1 MEKALI
7 QKEPSKT
14 LVIAAFAAVYIFWGS
29 TYIGIAL
36 AIKSTPPFL
45 MAAIRFFGAG
55 IILFI
60 WCIARGEK
68 IPDKISVSKNAFAG
82 ILMLFFGTTA
92 LIWVE
97 QYLPVG
103 LCSII
108 IATTPFWFVLLDK
121 KHWKDNFSDK
131 FILLGLMIGLVGIIM
146 LSANKGSINWHGGK
160 MQIISFFVLLF
171 GSALWSIGSLY
182 SKYSVTNGSTS
193 IKASI
198 QMMAAGLFALLVST
212 AVGEFNNFSWSQI
225 TTNSIYAM
233 LYLITFGSLVG
244 FIAYIWLLDVRPP
257 AIVGTYAY
265 VNPAVAM
272 FLGWWILN
280 EKITTARIIS
290 LFIILFGVLLVN
302 LSKYKK

>member
-1 MEKALI
+1 MEKALTLK
-7 QKEPSKT
+7 QNSKL
-14 LVIAAFAAVYIFWGS
+14 LVIVAFACVYIFWGS
-29 TYIGIAL
+29 TYIAIAI
-36 AIKSTPPFL
+36 AIRTTPPFL
-45 MAAIRFFGAG
+45 MAAIRFFVAG
-55 IILFI
+55 LILFL
-60 WCIARGEK
+60 WCVLRGEK
-68 IPDKISVSKNAFAG
+68 VPDRISVSKNALAG
-82 ILMLFFGTTA
+82 ILMLFFGTTS

-97 QYLPVG
+97 QYLPAS

-108 IATTPFWFVLLDK
+108 IATTPFWFIVLDK
-121 KHWKDNFSDK
+121 KHWSQNFSDK
-131 FILLGLMIGLVGIIM
+131 FILIGLAIGLAGIIL
-146 LSANKGSINWHGGK
+146 LSANKTSFNLEGGK
-160 MQIISFFVLLF
+160 RQLLCFFVLLM
-171 GSALWSIGSLY
+171 GSMLWSTGSLY
-182 SKYSVTNGSTS
+182 SKYSVTKGSTS

-198 QMMAAGLFALLVST
+198 QMMAAGLFALIVAIST
-212 AVGEFNNFSWSQI
+212 GEFHGFYWSQI
-225 TTNSIYAM
+225 SVNAVESM

-280 EKITTARIIS
+280 EKINHAQILS